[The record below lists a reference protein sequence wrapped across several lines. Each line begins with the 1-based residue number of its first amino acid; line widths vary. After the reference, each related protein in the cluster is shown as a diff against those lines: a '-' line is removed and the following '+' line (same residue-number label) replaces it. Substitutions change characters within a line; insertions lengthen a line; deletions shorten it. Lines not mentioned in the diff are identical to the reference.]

1 MERAPYTIGDTSSIQ
16 RSYRLFRTMGLRHLV
31 VVNADRQVCGIL
43 TRQDLTEHRLENHWF
58 QEGDNMQKYMS
69 LESGGNN
76 ENSKSVNGYIDRYDE
91 SFTPASDLIR
101 ISAVGSDSAS
111 LLTSQSNTGST
122 STSFSLGADAPSFTS
137 GLFGSMSA
145 STATTKDRSK
155 TKEPKSLRSN
165 V

>member
-1 MERAPYTIGDTSSIQ
+1 
-16 RSYRLFRTMGLRHLV
+16 MGLRHLV

-91 SFTPASDLIR
+91 SFTPASDLTR
-101 ISAVGSDSAS
+101 ISAA
-111 LLTSQSNTGST
+111 SQSNAGST
-122 STSFSLGADAPSFTS
+122 YTNSFSLGADAPSFTS
-137 GLFGSMSA
+137 GLFGSVSA

-155 TKEPKSLRSN
+155 TKEPKSLKSN